1 MRLKIV
7 ILIFVLCLTA
17 SFLIVFGESGL
28 SMDSILVW
36 QLRLPK
42 IISCVVAGAIL
53 ASSGLLMQLFFQNP
67 LAGPDILGV
76 SSGASLFVAVWI
88 MAANKLPLVLQN
100 WGMNIMS
107 FLGSLMVFLLLIFFV
122 KKQVSKMSLVII
134 GVLLSSFTS
143 SCISILFNLSNELQ
157 VKNFLM
163 WGNGSFRNLSS
174 DQVPLLVTCALISLI
189 PIILF
194 HKSLN
199 QFLLSENYA
208 RSVGVDIK
216 KMKIVFIST
225 AAFQVSIVT
234 LYCGPIGFIGIIA
247 PHVARF
253 FMKQF
258 QLKNLF
264 PATILMGALF
274 ALLTEVILVLA
285 PNANLSVNS
294 ILGFIGAPIIFLF
307 LINKREWAL

>member
-1 MRLKIV
+1 MRKKI
-7 ILIFVLCLTA
+7 F
-17 SFLIVFGESGL
+17 FLILLLFIATTFLVVFGESGF
-28 SMDSILVW
+28 SMDSTLVW

-42 IISCVVAGAIL
+42 IISCIVAGAIL

-76 SSGASLFVAVWI
+76 SSGASLFVALWI
-88 MAANKLPLVLQN
+88 MAAHKLPLMLQS

-107 FLGSLMVFLLLIFFV
+107 FLGSLMVFLLLIFFI
-122 KKQVSKMSLVII
+122 KKQISKMSLIII

-174 DQVPLLVTCALISLI
+174 EQVPILITCALISLI
-189 PIILF
+189 PIVLF

-208 RSVGVDIK
+208 RSVGVDIR
-216 KMKIVFIST
+216 KMKMVFISI
-225 AAFQVSIVT
+225 AAFQVSLVT

-247 PHVARF
+247 PHIARF
-253 FMKQF
+253 LMKQS

-274 ALLTEVILVLA
+274 GLLTEVILVLA